1 MGGENQRLSARQVV
15 AGWVTG
21 HRAGPPSEEGLT
33 NGLSGSSGLSGE
45 FGSTELTGQTE
56 QTS

>member
-1 MGGENQRLSARQVV
+1 MGGESKRLSARQVA

-21 HRAGPPSEEGLT
+21 HRAGAPSEEGLT
-33 NGLSGSSGLSGE
+33 NGLSGSSGLSRE

-56 QTS
+56 QT